1 MTTITLQDRR
11 KGALYGQAIG
21 DALGAFYEFSGN
33 LQPGGRAEYKDT
45 PNGWVAGEWTDDT
58 EQAIVLLKSFVEE
71 PEDKEKVA
79 LIIARGFQRWLHEN
93 GKGCGNHTAAVLTN
107 ALYSLEPL
115 GVAKEVWEDSRK
127 TAAPNGGVMRMVGV
141 PLVRPWDEGW
151 VAIMSE
157 LGCRTTHADP
167 RCVASVVA
175 ASNACASLL
184 RGTDISAAFTI
195 ARAGGA
201 YHEPGIAPYL
211 KPMSL
216 KELDLGG
223 KGIGYTYKCV
233 GAGFWALGEWLR
245 RDQER
250 HDDRLPSRFES
261 ILNDIIREGGD
272 TDTNACVAGAL
283 MGAHIGFSNLPK
295 GLVDGLL
302 NTEQLDKLL
311 KTLERTDLEYF
322 DLSRRPA

>member
-33 LQPGGRAEYKDT
+33 LGPGERAEYKDDRL
-45 PNGWVAGEWTDDT
+45 GGKAGNWTDDT

-79 LIIARGFQRWLHEN
+79 LIIAAGFQNWLHTN
-93 GKGCGNHTAAVLTN
+93 GRGCGNHTAAILTH

-115 GVAKEVWEDSRK
+115 AVAKEVWEDSGK
-127 TAAPNGGVMRMVGV
+127 TAAPNGGVMRMIGV

-233 GAGFWALGEWLR
+233 GAGFWAL
-245 RDQER
+245 QE
-250 HDDRLPSRFES
+250 FEKRNDTQFDTFWPDHFEN
-261 ILNDIIREGGD
+261 ILNNIIREGGD
-272 TDTNACVAGAL
+272 TDTNAAVAGAL
-283 MGAHIGFSNLPK
+283 MGAYIGFRNLPK
-295 GLVDGLL
+295 HLVEGLKNKEVLDELL
-302 NTEQLDKLL
+302 E
-311 KTLERTDLEYF
+311 TLPEEVN
-322 DLSRRPA
+322 A